1 MANYVFKLDSK
12 CILCSPE
19 KNSTTNLMSLS
30 SFWKQANQRLMT
42 DCVPCETTL
51 SKRLPGPVR
60 AEGKQALGWASPTIP
75 QCTIQHQ
82 EKPCLIFSA
91 FYPITPFFFFFF
103 LLLSTSVHSPLVSL
117 MFLPL
122 PFFGPSPPWLSAKP
136 LTEGLWS
143 FFNPPGTW
151 HANTTII
158 LIILPLTAFSSGHCH
173 SWQSFSL
180 SHAFFAQ

>member
-1 MANYVFKLDSK
+1 MFSNWIQNAF
-12 CILCSPE
+12 
-19 KNSTTNLMSLS
+19 
-30 SFWKQANQRLMT
+30 
-42 DCVPCETTL
+42 CVPQRKILQQTWCHYLLFENKLIKGLWLTMC
-51 SKRLPGPVR
+51 PVR
-60 AEGKQALGWASPTIP
+60 QHCQKGYLDLSGLRENRLWDGHPQPSPNAPSSTRRSLVNFF
-75 QCTIQHQ
+75 QHFIQ
-82 EKPCLIFSA
+82 LLL
-91 FYPITPFFFFFF
+91 FFFFFF

-180 SHAFFAQ
+180 SHVFFGQ